1 MPVDRDA
8 RKALAPMVMAR
19 KHALIGGIAAIALV
33 IALQAF
39 NSVGC
44 YDHTLPT
51 FLLVLGTFLLVP
63 LLPALISLFTAN
75 PLRAVGA
82 CLLFAPWLAFAY
94 YTDCVRPYQG
104 GGASMIYIAVL
115 LWGTPC
121 AIVGALLTGPVTRL
135 LGVSVAP
142 RS

>member
-1 MPVDRDA
+1 
-8 RKALAPMVMAR
+8 MVIPRRQAVV
-19 KHALIGGIAAIALV
+19 AGIAAIALV

-44 YDHTLPT
+44 YDHTLPV
-51 FLLVLGTFLLVP
+51 FMQVLGMFLLVP
-63 LLPALISLFTAN
+63 LLPAVISLFTAN

-82 CLLFAPWLAFAY
+82 CLLFAPWLVFAY

-104 GGASMIYIAVL
+104 GGASMIYVAVL

-121 AIVGALLTGPVTRL
+121 AIAGALLTGPVMRVS
-135 LGVSVAP
+135 GMSVAP
-142 RS
+142 RR

>member
-1 MPVDRDA
+1 MLISR
-8 RKALAPMVMAR
+8 RQ
-19 KHALIGGIAAIALV
+19 ALITGMTAIALV

-44 YDHTLPT
+44 YRHT
-51 FLLVLGTFLLVP
+51 FLTFVQVVGMFVLVP
-63 LLPALISLFTAN
+63 LLPALVSLLTAN

-82 CLLFAPWLAFAY
+82 CLLFAPWLVLAY

-104 GGASMIYIAVL
+104 GGASMIYVAVL
-115 LWGTPC
+115 MWGTPC
-121 AIVGALLTGPVTRL
+121 AIIGALLTGPAMRL

-142 RS
+142 RR

>member
-1 MPVDRDA
+1 
-8 RKALAPMVMAR
+8 MVVSR
-19 KHALIGGIAAIALV
+19 KHALVGGIAAIVFV

-44 YDHTLPT
+44 YDHTLST
-51 FLLVLGTFLLVP
+51 FVAVLGTFLMVP
-63 LLPALISLFTAN
+63 LLPAFVSLFTAN

-82 CLLFAPWLAFAY
+82 CVLFAPWLVFAY

-104 GGASMIYIAVL
+104 GGASMIYVAVL

-121 AIVGALLTGPVTRL
+121 AIIGALLTGPVMRL
-135 LGVSVAP
+135 FGVSVAP
-142 RS
+142 RR